1 MIAVDDDRFMDNPD
15 LFMDKSA
22 DCGPV
27 LVEGENHKSIVML
40 SEDAYSNLM
49 ENLHVPGGSANYE
62 WLMESKRQLE
72 EGRASAH
79 ELIAVDDD

>member
-1 MIAVDDDRFMDNPD
+1 MIAVDHDRFMDNPD

-49 ENLHVPGGSANYE
+49 ENLHVPGEAPIMNGLWNQRGS
-62 WLMESKRQLE
+62 LR
-72 EGRASAH
+72 RAEPQRMS
-79 ELIAVDDD
+79 